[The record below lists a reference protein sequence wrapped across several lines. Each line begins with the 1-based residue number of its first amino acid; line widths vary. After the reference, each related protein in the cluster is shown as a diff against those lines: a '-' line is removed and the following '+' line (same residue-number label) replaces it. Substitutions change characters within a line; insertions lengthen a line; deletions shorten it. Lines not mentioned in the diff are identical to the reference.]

1 MRERCCLGDAGT
13 MLASEPVST
22 RDWMLVMVSRI
33 NRRLVFCDDQDERC
47 MKDELGHLEEAGLSW
62 CWRCHDAMLVV
73 GDGDAAAEDVKLSGC
88 RSG

>member
-1 MRERCCLGDAGT
+1 
-13 MLASEPVST
+13 
-22 RDWMLVMVSRI
+22 MLVMVSRI
-33 NRRLVFCDDQDERC
+33 NRRLVFCDDQVERC

-62 CWRCHDAMLVV
+62 CWRCLDAMLVV